1 MKIKA
6 KQEVEVEITEIQKYL
21 ITIDFL
27 CEVFDW
33 DEDFFIEEGWLC
45 KREMAY
51 GSHSFQRTVKVREV
65 TKKDQCVYDLF
76 KDLKKKPV

>member
-6 KQEVEVEITEIQKYL
+6 KQEVEVEITEIQRYL

-27 CEVFDW
+27 CEVFKW
-33 DEDFFIEEGWLC
+33 DQDFFIEEGWLC
-45 KREMAY
+45 KREMAHS
-51 GSHSFQRTVKVREV
+51 SHSFQRTLKVREV

-76 KDLKKKPV
+76 KELKKRPV